1 MGSHLIV
8 VAGAMSTFINFL
20 WFILL
25 LIQSYLSLAEAFNW
39 FPSVA
44 KNDNNNDDSINGDD
58 LASSFAVHRDAASE
72 DPQLLSK
79 EAAEARLFF
88 NTTGT
93 YNATSLALTAGSIMF
108 VALNSMVVLLF
119 LTPKAARKTVE
130 TADNDQEYEY
140 YYDDNVRKRKKRSPD
155 DEYYSDEYYE
165 DDEEP
170 TDVWGYVLNEA
181 VKQTFGSGT
190 GKDPTTA
197 QSEGLLEKLFVGN
210 AGLSSDP
217 VYNWIMGFSA
227 LALFFHTFYTP
238 YGKTSMSSNS
248 GRRRRSSE
256 MNTGADIDLGYDNNG
271 YGYNT
276 LSFLQLF
283 LILKDLYEG
292 FDYNDLDCQKKMIC
306 EVMKEPE
313 YYGNV
318 AQKIKTGFKYAN
330 YMEYVPLPDDI
341 RELLDEYF
349 DANAL
354 ADEQKNC
361 EEFFHCPYSIKDSV
375 KNNLKS
381 HSF

>member
-25 LIQSYLSLAEAFNW
+25 LIQSYLSLAEAFDW
-39 FPSVA
+39 FPSVS
-44 KNDNNNDDSINGDD
+44 KNDNNNDDSLNGDE
-58 LASSFAVHRDAASE
+58 LASSFAAHRDAASE

-108 VALNSMVVLLF
+108 VALNSIFVMLF
-119 LTPKAARKTVE
+119 LTPKAARKTAE
-130 TADNDQEYEY
+130 ATNNDQEYEY

-190 GKDPTTA
+190 GKDLSTEQSQPSVTEAQATATTA

-227 LALFFHTFYTP
+227 IALFFHTFYTP

-256 MNTGADIDLGYDNNG
+256 MNTGTDIDLRYDSDG
-271 YGYNT
+271 YGYSALN
-276 LSFLQLF
+276 FLQLF

-292 FDYNDLDCQKKMIC
+292 LDSNDLECQKKVIC
-306 EVMKEPE
+306 EVMKEPDC
-313 YYGNV
+313 YGNV
-318 AQKIKTGFKYAN
+318 AQNIKTGFKYAN
-330 YMEYVPLPDDI
+330 YMEFVPLPDDI

-354 ADEQKNC
+354 ADEKKNC
-361 EEFFHCPYSIKDSV
+361 E
-375 KNNLKS
+375 
-381 HSF
+381 